1 MTGRTEEDEWRP
13 GRRTAWVTTLACA
26 LLVAI
31 LGLSVARDWGPLLR
45 LDHGLGM
52 PAGALTRRHE
62 WLVQVLLVVEA
73 MFGTLGTVLYTAVLM
88 ALAGLKRRGRVIGW
102 GLAVVVAT
110 SLTTTAL
117 KLLVRRTRPVWDD
130 PVQTLTSFSYP
141 SGHASGILSGM
152 GVALVVMSL
161 FVGPGLLRRSFCALA
176 VALVVV
182 VGADRVLLGVHN
194 LSDVLGGYAVAGFWL
209 ALVTNLYPPALPD
222 GPGLAG
228 P

>member
-1 MTGRTEEDEWRP
+1 
-13 GRRTAWVTTLACA
+13 
-26 LLVAI
+26 
-31 LGLSVARDWGPLLR
+31 
-45 LDHGLGM
+45 M